1 MVSQTGVDF
10 PVMDAETKSLE
21 CLNTSVVAGGWDHFV
36 RSFLDGYFELHPTF
50 AAGAGRHELDGRLPD
65 WSPEAFQREAAW
77 LRAEWARAAEFDP
90 ATLDERRAFER
101 EILKVV
107 VDSDLFWLEDAGWP
121 WRNPLFYAGPLDPNL
136 YLARDYA
143 PLARRMR
150 AFVDYARAVPR
161 AAAQVRANLLT
172 PMPRTHAELGE
183 MTFTGLAG
191 YLESDVPAVFAAVDD
206 PALQA
211 ELRAA
216 NAAAATS
223 LRELGAWFHAQIP
236 PRGADAGEFRLG
248 AELFAR
254 MLRET
259 ERVDVPL
266 AELEAAGRRELE
278 RNLAALREAL
288 AAYAPGLPV
297 AECLARVAARKPAG
311 GPVEAARRQ
320 LAGLRRFVEER
331 GLVSIP
337 GAEEALI
344 EEAPPY
350 QRWNSAYIDI
360 PGPYDRH
367 LPSVYYIAP
376 PDPAW
381 SPAEQEQYIPNEAD
395 LLFVTIHEVWPGH
408 FLQFLHSNRAES
420 ELARLFVT
428 YGFAEGWAHYSEEMM
443 WEAGFGAG
451 DPYLHIGQLQNA
463 LLRNVRYL
471 VALGLHAGAM
481 TLEEAER
488 MFREQGLQ
496 DPANARQQAA
506 RGAFD
511 PGYLNYTLGKLLVR
525 KLRDD
530 WTAPRGG
537 ASAWREFHDRFLSY
551 GGPPVPLVRKTMMG
565 GESGKLL

>member
-10 PVMDAETKSLE
+10 PSMDAETKSLQG
-21 CLNTSVVAGGWDHFV
+21 LDTSVVAGGWDHFV

-50 AAGAGRHELDGRLPD
+50 ASGAGRHEYDGRLPD
-65 WSPEAFQREAAW
+65 WSPEGFEREIAW
-77 LRAEWARAAEFDP
+77 LRAERARAAEFDP
-90 ATLDERRAFER
+90 ATLDEGRAFER
-101 EILKVV
+101 ELLNVI
-107 VDSDLFWLEDAGWP
+107 VDSDLFWLEDAEWHR
-121 WRNPLFYAGPLDPNL
+121 RNPLFYAGAIDPNL

-161 AAAQVRANLLT
+161 AAGQMRAQLLT

-183 MTFTGLAG
+183 MTFAGLAG
-191 YLESDVPAVFAAVDD
+191 YLESDVPAVFATVAD

-211 ELRAA
+211 EFQEA
-216 NAAAATS
+216 NAAAVRA
-223 LRELGAWFHAQIP
+223 LRELGAWFHEQIP
-236 PRGADAGEFRLG
+236 PPGTDAGEFRLG
-248 AELFAR
+248 AERFAR

-259 ERVDVPL
+259 ERVDMPL
-266 AELEAAGRRELE
+266 ADLEAAGRRELE
-278 RNLAALREAL
+278 RNLAAVREAL
-288 AAYAPGLPV
+288 AAFAPGLPV
-297 AECLARVAARKPAG
+297 ADGLARMHARKPAE

-320 LAGLRRFVEER
+320 LAGLRRFVEEQ

-337 GAEEALI
+337 GEEEARI
-344 EEAPPY
+344 AEAPPY

-376 PDPAW
+376 PDPSW

-420 ELARLFVT
+420 ELGRLFVT

-443 WEAGFGAG
+443 WEAGFGGG
-451 DPYLHIGQLQNA
+451 DPFLRLGQLQNA

-471 VALGLHAGAM
+471 VALGLHAGTM

-496 DPANARQQAA
+496 DPASARQQAA

-511 PGYLNYTLGKLLVR
+511 PGYLNYTLGKLMVR

-537 ASAWREFHDRFLSY
+537 REAWREFHDRFLSY
-551 GGPPVPLVRKTMMG
+551 GGPPVPLVRGAML
-565 GESGKLL
+565 GEMGKLL

>member
-1 MVSQTGVDF
+1 
-10 PVMDAETKSLE
+10 MDAETKSLQ
-21 CLNTSVVAGGWDHFV
+21 CLDATVVAGGWDHFL

-50 AAGAGRHELDGRLPD
+50 ASGAGRHEYDGRLPD
-65 WSPEAFQREAAW
+65 WSPEGFEREIAW
-77 LRAEWARAAEFDP
+77 LRAERARAAEFDP

-101 EILKVV
+101 DLLNVV
-107 VDSDLFWLEDAGWP
+107 VDSDLFWLEDAEWHR
-121 WRNPLFYAGPLDPNL
+121 RNPLFYAGAIDPNL

-161 AAAQVRANLLT
+161 AAGQVRVQLLT

-183 MTFTGLAG
+183 MTFSGLAR
-191 YLESDVPAVFAAVDD
+191 YLESDVPAVFAAVAD

-211 ELRAA
+211 EFQEA
-216 NAAAATS
+216 NAAAARA
-223 LRELGAWFHAQIP
+223 LRELGAWFHEQIP
-236 PRGADAGEFRLG
+236 PPGTDAGEFRLG

-259 ERVDVPL
+259 ERVDMPL

-278 RNLAALREAL
+278 RNLAALRETL

-297 AECLARVAARKPAG
+297 EDCLARMHARKPSG
-311 GPVEAARRQ
+311 GPVEAARGQ
-320 LAGLRRFVEER
+320 LAGLRRFVEEQ

-337 GAEEALI
+337 GEEEARI
-344 EEAPPY
+344 AEAPPY

-376 PDPAW
+376 PDPSW

-420 ELARLFVT
+420 ELGRLFVT

-443 WEAGFGAG
+443 WEAGFGDS
-451 DPYLHIGQLQNA
+451 DPYLHLGQLQNA

-471 VALGLHAGAM
+471 VALGLHAGTM

-496 DPANARQQAA
+496 DPASARQQAA

-511 PGYLNYTLGKLLVR
+511 PGYLNYTLGKLIVR
-525 KLRDD
+525 KLRED

-537 ASAWREFHDRFLSY
+537 RDAWREFHDRFLSY
-551 GGPPVPLVRKTMMG
+551 GGPPVPLVRKAML
-565 GESGKLL
+565 GEVGVML

>member
-1 MVSQTGVDF
+1 MVSQTGLDF
-10 PVMDAETKSLE
+10 PSMDAETKSLQ
-21 CLNTSVVAGGWDHFV
+21 CLDASVVAGGWDHGV

-50 AAGAGRHELDGRLPD
+50 ASGAGRHEYDGRLPD
-65 WSPEAFQREAAW
+65 WSPEGFEREIAW
-77 LRAEWARAAEFDP
+77 LRAERARAAEFDP

-101 EILKVV
+101 ELLSVI
-107 VDSDLFWLEDAGWP
+107 VDSDLFWLEDAEWHR
-121 WRNPLFYAGPLDPNL
+121 RNPLFYAGAIDPNL

-161 AAAQVRANLLT
+161 AAGQMRAQLLT

-183 MTFTGLAG
+183 MTFAGLAG
-191 YLESDVPAVFAAVDD
+191 YLESDVPAVFATVAD
-206 PALQA
+206 PDLQA
-211 ELRAA
+211 EFQEA
-216 NAAAATS
+216 NAAAARA
-223 LRELGAWFHAQIP
+223 LRELGAWFHEQIP
-236 PRGADAGEFRLG
+236 PPGTDAGEFRLG
-248 AELFAR
+248 AERFAR

-259 ERVDVPL
+259 ERVDMPL

-297 AECLARVAARKPAG
+297 ADGLARMHARKPAE

-337 GAEEALI
+337 GEEEARI
-344 EEAPPY
+344 AEAPPY

-376 PDPAW
+376 PDPSW

-420 ELARLFVT
+420 ELGRLFVT

-443 WEAGFGAG
+443 WEAGFGGG
-451 DPYLHIGQLQNA
+451 DPFLRLGQLQNA

-471 VALGLHAGAM
+471 VALGLHAGTM

-496 DPANARQQAA
+496 DPASARQQAA

-537 ASAWREFHDRFLSY
+537 REAWREFHDRFLSY
-551 GGPPVPLVRKTMMG
+551 GGPPVPLVRKAML
-565 GESGKLL
+565 GELGKLL